1 MANIW
6 FRQEMM
12 RPETKVVAMMRLL
25 YEDRLQ
31 ERNKASTSKKASKAL
46 ERAVRCGRWQVPS

>member
-31 ERNKASTSKKASKAL
+31 DKEQGFYIKESK
-46 ERAVRCGRWQVPS
+46 